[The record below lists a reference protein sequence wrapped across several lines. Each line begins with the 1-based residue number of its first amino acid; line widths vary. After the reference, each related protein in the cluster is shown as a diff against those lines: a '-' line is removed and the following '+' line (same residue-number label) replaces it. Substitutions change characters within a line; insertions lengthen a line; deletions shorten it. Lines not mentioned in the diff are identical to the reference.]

1 MVVAHVKIGRVKVI
15 DGSLVPDAG
24 VSSLRPVDD
33 ECTEFDVVVNGVVLE
48 LFFFYL
54 FKSISELI
62 VHPVDEIHNPY
73 GRLNQL
79 DLRLS

>member
-15 DGSLVPDAG
+15 DGPLVPDAG

-33 ECTEFDVVVNGVVLE
+33 KCAEFDVVVNCVVLE

-62 VHPVDEIHNPY
+62 VHPVDEIHNSY
-73 GRLNQL
+73 RCLNQL
-79 DLRLS
+79 YLRLS